1 MSFAE
6 GDRVR
11 VVAPESAAG
20 GYANGDIGVVEDVVK
35 SGLRVR
41 WDDGQASM
49 VFEREVELVADD
61 ETMPEVDE
69 PTAWDHYAAA
79 ALQGL
84 IAGREARH
92 DRQIQADLFNS
103 CRMAADCAD
112 MMMGLR
118 RGRA

>member
-11 VVAPESAAG
+11 VVAAEGSAG
-20 GYANGDIGVVEDVVK
+20 GYADGDTGTVEDVVK

-49 VFEREVELVADD
+49 VFEREVEPVADD

-79 ALQGL
+79 ALTAMIGKL
-84 IAGREARH
+84 PSDSEALTVCRCAAEV
-92 DRQIQADLFNS
+92 ADV
-103 CRMAADCAD
+103 
-112 MMMGLR
+112 MMGLR

>member
-20 GYANGDIGVVEDVVK
+20 GYANGDIGLVEDVVK

-69 PTAWDHYAAA
+69 PTAWDTYAAA
-79 ALQGL
+79 ALAAMLGNL
-84 IAGREARH
+84 PSDSEALTVCR
-92 DRQIQADLFNS
+92 RAAEVADV
-103 CRMAADCAD
+103 
-112 MMMGLR
+112 MMGLR